1 MRRGEASFLR
11 NMNKYLI
18 IANLV
23 LFLQKM
29 IFSSKLFKPLAEPMI
44 FHTYLKLSKEMRK

>member
-11 NMNKYLI
+11 NMHKYLI

-23 LFLQKM
+23 HFLQQCILANRSFKAEAESM
-29 IFSSKLFKPLAEPMI
+29 IFN
-44 FHTYLKLSKEMRK
+44 TYLKLVK